1 MQRIEFANKKISTSH
16 KNQKT
21 EQQVVEESK
30 VNQREVRSASL
41 STSRNVF
48 YLLGSKDVYYVQ
60 SEHSDNIYYFCKFKP
75 DVFEWCSCPDDS
87 IRGQKCKH
95 QFAIEYAIKKGTLR
109 DIDKLPEN
117 AQRYPQVITTK
128 DYREQREEEE
138 DQYDF

>member
-1 MQRIEFANKKISTSH
+1 
-16 KNQKT
+16 
-21 EQQVVEESK
+21 
-30 VNQREVRSASL
+30 
-41 STSRNVF
+41 
-48 YLLGSKDVYYVQ
+48 LGSKDVYYIQ

-75 DVFEWCSCPDDS
+75 DVFEWCSCPDNN

-117 AQRYPQVITTK
+117 PQRYPQVITTK

>member
-1 MQRIEFANKKISTSH
+1 MNQILSQHQIVDKKENKTTTAK
-16 KNQKT
+16 KEKDR
-21 EQQVVEESK
+21 
-30 VNQREVRSASL
+30 REGKGRVLAI
-41 STSRNVF
+41 SRNVF
-48 YLLGSKDVYYVQ
+48 YLLDSKDVYYVQ

-75 DVFEWCSCPDDS
+75 DVFEWCSCPDNS

-128 DYREQREEEE
+128 DYREQREEDE

>member
-30 VNQREVRSASL
+30 VNQREVRGASL

-75 DVFEWCSCPDDS
+75 DVFEWCSCPDNS

-95 QFAIEYAIKKGTLR
+95 QFAIEYAIKKGTFR
-109 DIDKLPEN
+109 DNDKLPEN

-128 DYREQREEEE
+128 DYREQREEDE